1 MALITAKNVLVL
13 IVALLLAFHT
23 IAQAHPEPLKS
34 ALEARNTRTRTR
46 TRIIKASEALHVRQN
61 PPSIQ
66 ARDESEGADCSPEG
80 QWNCM
85 PDTWQR
91 CAAGKWSQVMDL
103 AEGTICTPEGLT
115 EDITIEHDG
124 SVNGGDSGGDD
135 SGNDGGDTFSG
146 GARHGIAAGFAVA
159 AGAFALL

>member
-1 MALITAKNVLVL
+1 MASHIPGRLLIWVF
-13 IVALLLAFHT
+13 ALLALSVT
-23 IAQAHPEPLKS
+23 AQVHIDSNNQA
-34 ALEARNTRTRTR
+34 ALEGRNVNTRARS
-46 TRIIKASEALHVRQN
+46 IIQTIKDQHTVRA
-61 PPSIQ
+61 PSPIKIQ
-66 ARDESEGADCSPEG
+66 GRDEPEGAECSPEG

-115 EDITIEHDG
+115 EEITIEHDG
-124 SVNGGDSGGDD
+124 SVNGGDGED

-146 GARHGIAAGFAVA
+146 GARTGVAAGFAIA
-159 AGAFALL
+159 AGVFAML